1 MRELVLAM
9 SELESQLQQLYEVS
23 LNEAMLL
30 CCIGEETLTAS
41 VISEQT
47 GLAPSN
53 TSKVL
58 RSIEKKG
65 LVSRSLGAV
74 DKRQMCFKLSSKG
87 MERLMRIKKEEITI
101 PRFLAP
107 LF

>member
-9 SELESQLQQLYEVS
+9 AELESQLQKLYGVS
-23 LNEAMLL
+23 FNEAMLL
-30 CCIGEETLTAS
+30 CCIAEETLTAS
-41 VISEQT
+41 AISGQT

-65 LVSRSLGAV
+65 LICRSLGEV
-74 DKRQMCFKLSSKG
+74 DKRKMCFSLSNEG
-87 MERLMRIKKEEITI
+87 MEKLMRIKKEEINI
-101 PRFLAP
+101 PEFLTP

>member
-9 SELESQLQQLYEVS
+9 AELESQLQQLYGVS

-41 VISEQT
+41 VISEHT

-65 LVSRSLGAV
+65 LINRSLGEE
-74 DKRQMCFKLSSKG
+74 DKRQMRFSLSDKG
-87 MERLMRIKKEEITI
+87 METLMRIKREEIKI
-101 PRFLAP
+101 PEFLAP

>member
-9 SELESQLQQLYEVS
+9 TELESQLQQLYGVS

-41 VISEQT
+41 VISEHT

-65 LVSRSLGAV
+65 V
-74 DKRQMCFKLSSKG
+74 DKPFAGRGRQASDV
-87 MERLMRIKKEEITI
+87 
-101 PRFLAP
+101 FLPIRQRYGNTDAH
-107 LF
+107 

>member
-9 SELESQLQQLYEVS
+9 AELESQLQQLYRVS

-30 CCIGEETLTAS
+30 CCIGQETLTAS

-65 LVSRSLGAV
+65 LINRSLGEI
-74 DKRQMCFKLSSKG
+74 DKRQMCFSLSDKG
-87 MERLMRIKKEEITI
+87 METLMRIKNEEISI
-101 PRFLAP
+101 PEFLAP